1 LCAQEFLDPVEQSEQ
16 FLVVMIHDDMSC
28 GGKPPFLTC
37 SLFKCARKKN
47 KSGRVACPRLLPTRY
62 DTTYHIRVICG

>member
-28 GGKPPFLTC
+28 GGKPPLATD
-37 SLFKCARKKN
+37 SLRHNVSHPCHLWLSAP
-47 KSGRVACPRLLPTRY
+47 A
-62 DTTYHIRVICG
+62 I